1 MIKRVYFI
9 KRGNDMNQALQCIFA
24 RRSVRKF
31 QNKDVPKKIV
41 KDLLEAAMAAPSA
54 VAKDP
59 WHFIVVR
66 EIAARKRLA
75 EGLPNGK
82 MLMDSPVGI
91 VVCGDMEKAH
101 GSQISYLLQ
110 DCSAAI
116 ENLLVAVSALGLGAV
131 WLGVHPR
138 EERIA
143 HVRAMFN
150 LPENIVPVSAIAVG
164 WPAEKP
170 VARTRY
176 KAGAVHTEKW

>member
-1 MIKRVYFI
+1 
-9 KRGNDMNQALQCIFA
+9 MNPALQFIFA

-31 QNKDVPKKIV
+31 QNKDVAKEIV

-54 VAKDP
+54 AGKDP
-59 WHFIVVR
+59 WHFIV
-66 EIAARKRLA
+66 ARDAKMRKKIA

-91 VVCGDMEKAH
+91 VVCGDIEKAH
-101 GSQISYLLQ
+101 DRQISYLLQ
-110 DCSAAI
+110 DCGAAI
-116 ENLLVAVSALGLGAV
+116 ENLLVAVSALGMGAV

-138 EERIA
+138 EERIT
-143 HVRAMFN
+143 HVRTIFG

-164 WPAEKP
+164 WPLEKP

-176 KAGAVHTEKW
+176 NAGAVHEEKW

>member
-1 MIKRVYFI
+1 
-9 KRGNDMNQALQCIFA
+9 MNPALQFIFA
-24 RRSVRKF
+24 RRSVRKY
-31 QNKDVPKKIV
+31 QNKDVAEEMV

-66 EIAARKRLA
+66 DAGTRKKVA

-101 GSQISYLLQ
+101 DRQISYLLQ

-116 ENLLVAVSALGLGAV
+116 ENLLVAVSALGMGAV

-138 EERIA
+138 EERIT
-143 HVRAMFN
+143 HVRTIFG

-164 WPAEKP
+164 WPLEKP
-170 VARTRY
+170 AARTRY
-176 KAGAVHTEKW
+176 NAGAVHEEKW

>member
-1 MIKRVYFI
+1 
-9 KRGNDMNQALQCIFA
+9 MNPALKFIFA

-31 QNKDVPKKIV
+31 QNKDVSEETV

-66 EIAARKRLA
+66 DAIMRKKLA
-75 EGLPNGK
+75 EGLPYGK

-101 GSQISYLLQ
+101 DRQISYLLQ
-110 DCSAAI
+110 DCSAAT

-138 EERIA
+138 EERMA
-143 HVRAMFN
+143 HVRAIFG
-150 LPENIVPVSAIAVG
+150 LPENIIPVSAIALG
-164 WPAEKP
+164 WPSEKP
-170 VARTRY
+170 IARTRY
-176 KAGAVHTEKW
+176 GAGAVHAEKW

>member
-1 MIKRVYFI
+1 
-9 KRGNDMNQALQCIFA
+9 MNAALQWIFT
-24 RRSVRKF
+24 RRSIRKY
-31 QNKDVPKKIV
+31 QDRDVPKEVV

-66 EIAARKRLA
+66 DAITRKKLA
-75 EGLPNGK
+75 EALPNGK
-82 MLMDSPVGI
+82 MLNDSPVGI

-101 GSQISYLLQ
+101 DKQISYMLQ

-116 ENLLVAVSALGLGAV
+116 ENILLAVSALGLGAV

-138 EERIA
+138 EDRIA
-143 HVRAMFN
+143 RVRAIFG
-150 LPENIVPVSAIAVG
+150 LSENIVPVSAIAVG

-176 KAGAVHTEKW
+176 NDGAVHEEKW

>member
-1 MIKRVYFI
+1 
-9 KRGNDMNQALQCIFA
+9 MNPALQFIFA
-24 RRSVRKF
+24 RRSVRKY
-31 QNKDVPKKIV
+31 QNKDIPEKMV

-66 EIAARKRLA
+66 DAGMRKKVA

-101 GSQISYLLQ
+101 DRQISYLLQ
-110 DCSAAI
+110 DCGAAI

-138 EERIA
+138 EERIT
-143 HVRAMFN
+143 HVRAIFG
-150 LPENIVPVSAIAVG
+150 LPENIVPVSVIAVG
-164 WPAEKP
+164 WPLEKP

-176 KAGAVHTEKW
+176 NAGAVHEEKW